1 MQVFIFSSVPFQSTP
16 PCGGDVGSLV
26 PRLTSPKFQST
37 PPYGGDEIHLY
48 SIFICIISIHAP
60 IRGRP
65 IRHPASRLSRLFQS
79 TPPCGGDVHLFDPHP
94 VPGDFNPRP
103 LAGATSQSKRHGLR
117 TGNFNPRPLAGA
129 TIMTAMRRLALARFQ
144 STPPCGGDRQT
155 AKKRQ
160 KNYNFNPRPLA
171 GATVCLCRAFRV
183 IAISIHAP
191 LRGRLPRS
199 TKQFFG
205 GLFQSTPPC
214 GGDAMPEP
222 SWGPTPDF
230 NPRPL
235 AGATTSFQEAAAV
248 DPFQSTPPCGGDRRN
263 MWPNIRKP

>member
-129 TIMTAMRRLALARFQ
+129 TVFQQLITSVSTFQ
-144 STPPCGGDRQT
+144 STPPCGGDNRVVNLANNGLISIHAPLRGRRLSARQSIT
-155 AKKRQ
+155 ST
-160 KNYNFNPRPLA
+160 YFNPRPLA
-171 GATVCLCRAFRV
+171 GATWGQGVMGFV
-183 IAISIHAP
+183 SAISIHAP
-191 LRGRLPRS
+191 LRGRP
-199 TKQFFG
+199 
-205 GLFQSTPPC
+205 
-214 GGDAMPEP
+214 
-222 SWGPTPDF
+222 
-230 NPRPL
+230 
-235 AGATTSFQEAAAV
+235 
-248 DPFQSTPPCGGDRRN
+248 
-263 MWPNIRKP
+263 